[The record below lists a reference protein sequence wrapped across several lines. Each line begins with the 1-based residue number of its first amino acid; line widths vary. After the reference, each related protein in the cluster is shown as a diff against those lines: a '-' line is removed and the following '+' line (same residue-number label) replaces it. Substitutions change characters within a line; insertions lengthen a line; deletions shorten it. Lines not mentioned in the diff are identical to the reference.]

1 MLKIN
6 GSYWFY
12 FVQPICVV
20 MLLQSTQMPP
30 KNCQRSVHPPG
41 KAGKLQF
48 PPVIPAQWNPGIVL
62 VTAGFQSTLK
72 CNWTRER
79 QTEKERHCQG
89 QSLAWHAIATSVLID
104 LYKAT
109 TTHQSPSPPPSPFCL
124 IDLGYSLSKNWIDR
138 TGCGSV
144 PSILFSNF
152 HSSPRSCLSCPKS
165 IQDRVCLLIYWIIT
179 IKYLQLHLTGMF

>member
-6 GSYWFY
+6 RSYWFF

-20 MLLQSTQMPP
+20 MLLQSTRIPP
-30 KNCQRSVHPPG
+30 KNWQRSVHPLG
-41 KAGKLQF
+41 RERKLHF
-48 PPVIPAQWNPGIVL
+48 PQVIPAQWNPGIVL

-109 TTHQSPSPPPSPFCL
+109 TTHRFPPPSPFCL
-124 IDLGYSLSKNWIDR
+124 IDLGYSLSKHWIDR
-138 TGCGSV
+138 TGCSSAS
-144 PSILFSNF
+144 SILFCNF
-152 HSSPRSCLSCPKS
+152 HSSPRNSLSCPKS
-165 IQDRVCLLIYWIIT
+165 IQERVCHLIYWIT